1 MKSKDVPFE
10 NTKNVNKLS
19 YKYFGIL
26 KVLKMALPKIL
37 MLMLLILILVT
48 DVGKFDADSNFNEHS
63 EASLA
68 S

>member
-1 MKSKDVPFE
+1 
-10 NTKNVNKLS
+10 
-19 YKYFGIL
+19 
-26 KVLKMALPKIL
+26 MALPKIL

-48 DVGKFDADSNFNEHS
+48 DVGKFDADSNFNGHS

>member
-1 MKSKDVPFE
+1 M
-10 NTKNVNKLS
+10 
-19 YKYFGIL
+19 
-26 KVLKMALPKIL
+26 LKMALPKIL